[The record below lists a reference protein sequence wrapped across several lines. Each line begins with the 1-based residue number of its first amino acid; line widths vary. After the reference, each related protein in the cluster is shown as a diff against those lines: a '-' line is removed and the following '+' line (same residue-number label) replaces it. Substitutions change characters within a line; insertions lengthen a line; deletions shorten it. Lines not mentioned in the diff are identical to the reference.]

1 VASTGLFVVPNFV
14 VQTAVSTAGAAD
26 TTTPTSNSGLLVFLP
41 LIGTVIG
48 AIIAL
53 IAAFLGARWN
63 SRYRSRE
70 AKKARDEELEGLLIL
85 LSIEVARNN
94 RVLGRFIKQREQP
107 DAPQFPDNRVRVAAD
122 LQSAVWDESKVRLA
136 QLRIP
141 GTYLSTVALYYEHIE
156 ILRREWKVSGGRRF
170 DSDIKN
176 ARETREDGISIIK
189 DTQRYISDPEFAARM
204 LKDEDL

>member
-1 VASTGLFVVPNFV
+1 MAYTGLFVVLNFV
-14 VQTAVSTAGAAD
+14 VQSAVSTAGAAD
-26 TTTPTSNSGLLVFLP
+26 TTTAAPISGLIVFLP
-41 LIGTVIG
+41 LLTAFVGGIVG
-48 AIIAL
+48 AWMNGL
-53 IAAFLGARWN
+53 FRN
-63 SRYRSRE
+63 KE
-70 AKKARDEELEGLLIL
+70 AKKARKEELEGLLIL

-94 RVLGRFIKQREQP
+94 RVFGRFIKQREQP
-107 DAPQFPDNRVRVAAD
+107 DAPQFPDNRARVADD

-156 ILRREWKVSGGRRF
+156 ILRREWKVSAGRRF

-189 DTQRYISDPEFAARM
+189 EAQDYISDPGFAAR
-204 LKDEDL
+204 LLDEDA

>member
-1 VASTGLFVVPNFV
+1 MAYTGLFVVLNFV
-14 VQTAVSTAGAAD
+14 VQSAVSTAGAAD
-26 TTTPTSNSGLLVFLP
+26 TTTAAPISGLIVFLP
-41 LIGTVIG
+41 LLTAFVGGIVG
-48 AIIAL
+48 A
-53 IAAFLGARWN
+53 WMN
-63 SRYRSRE
+63 SLFRNKE
-70 AKKARDEELEGLLIL
+70 AKKARKEELEGLLIL

-94 RVLGRFIKQREQP
+94 RVFGRFIKQREQP
-107 DAPQFPDNRVRVAAD
+107 DAPQFPDNRARVADD

-156 ILRREWKVSGGRRF
+156 ILRREWKVSAGRRF

-189 DTQRYISDPEFAARM
+189 EAQDYISDPGFAAR
-204 LKDEDL
+204 LLDEDA